1 MYLNIPKTKPSGYNI
16 TQNPLKVDL
25 ILDPSC
31 RYTIIVR
38 NSLDM
43 TLSRIVHQYSL
54 WLPSHLVTILLLAL
68 KHQISLSPVNEP
80 FKCGTLH
87 SALIKCSSF
96 FIITASRVFV
106 QIIFWTKILPAPD
119 AYDLPILISVI
130 IHGTALALLTLA
142 TGFVWGGISFCG
154 NMIYKVIFR

>member
-1 MYLNIPKTKPSGYNI
+1 MYLYIPKTRPSGYNI
-16 TQNPLKVDL
+16 TENPIKVEL
-25 ILDPSC
+25 TLDPAC
-31 RYTIIVR
+31 RYTITAK
-38 NSLDM
+38 NSLEM

-54 WLPSHLVTILLLAL
+54 WLPSHLVAILLLAL
-68 KHQISLSPVNEP
+68 KHQISLSPINEP

-106 QIIFWTKILPAPD
+106 KMILWLNFMPIPD
-119 AYDLPILISVI
+119 PFDLPILISVI

-142 TGFVWGGISFCG
+142 TGMIWAGISFCG
-154 NMIYKVIFR
+154 NVVYKLIFR